1 AVEARLAQ
9 LQTLAGLHE
18 GLDAAERGFGAAQR
32 EMWHIQQQG
41 GAAARAAEATP
52 WWRPGQRERLE
63 AEAGQYAARYEQ
75 AKTDVAGWR
84 EQLGERA
91 DRLREHTGGH
101 RANPQWA
108 REQLD
113 RAQAASATERAA
125 AQQRDEAALAALHQR
140 VAAQHAA
147 AEKAGGRHGEVLAEQ
162 QHRAQLEPLD
172 RAQESGWRLDELIAQ
187 MRERQQ
193 THSERG
199 RATDD
204 DVLGYGYRSRSH
216 DQGLDHG
223 RDQDHGFGMGR

>member
-1 AVEARLAQ
+1 
-9 LQTLAGLHE
+9 
-18 GLDAAERGFGAAQR
+18 ERGFGAAQR
-32 EMWHIQQQG
+32 EMWQIQQQG
-41 GAAARAAEATP
+41 GATARARDATP

-75 AKTDVAGWR
+75 AKADVEGWR
-84 EQLGERA
+84 EQLAARA
-91 DRLREHTGGH
+91 DRLRKHTGGH
-101 RANPQWA
+101 RVNPQWA

-113 RAQAASATERAA
+113 RAQAAGAAERAA

-187 MRERQQ
+187 IRERQQ
-193 THSERG
+193 QTRNDPSRG
-199 RATDD
+199 RGHGRGMDPD
-204 DVLGYGYRSRSH
+204 ELDYQRRSH
-216 DQGLDHG
+216 SYDHDRGQDLD
-223 RDQDHGFGMGR
+223 RGFGMGR